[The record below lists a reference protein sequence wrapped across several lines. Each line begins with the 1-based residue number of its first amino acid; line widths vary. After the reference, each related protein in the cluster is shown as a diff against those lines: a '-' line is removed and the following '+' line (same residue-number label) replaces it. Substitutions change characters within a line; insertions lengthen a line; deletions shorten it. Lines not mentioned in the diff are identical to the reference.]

1 MGRQIGRRAV
11 RKPNRS
17 GSPRSAEQLANEPM
31 RYPTVSSMAWRPGEL
46 RSASIPDLKITTST
60 HRLERE
66 QQRLVVQRLVTDGDF
81 ERLSERGRIAS
92 SKSER
97 AEVREMARLGHPVTP
112 TSVIVDRELRTSS
125 IKRQSVI
132 RSP

>member
-1 MGRQIGRRAV
+1 
-11 RKPNRS
+11 
-17 GSPRSAEQLANEPM
+17 
-31 RYPTVSSMAWRPGEL
+31 MAWRPGEL

-66 QQRLVVQRLVTDGDF
+66 QQRLVVQRQVTDGDF

-112 TSVIVDRELRTSS
+112 TSVIVDRELRPSS

>member
-66 QQRLVVQRLVTDGDF
+66 QQRLVVQRQVTDGDF

-92 SKSER
+92 SKSGR

-112 TSVIVDRELRTSS
+112 TSVIVDRELRPSS

>member
-1 MGRQIGRRAV
+1 M

-66 QQRLVVQRLVTDGDF
+66 QQRLVVQRQVTDGDF

-112 TSVIVDRELRTSS
+112 TSVIVDRELRPSS

>member
-66 QQRLVVQRLVTDGDF
+66 QQRLVVQRQVTDGDF

-112 TSVIVDRELRTSS
+112 TSVIVDRELRPSS